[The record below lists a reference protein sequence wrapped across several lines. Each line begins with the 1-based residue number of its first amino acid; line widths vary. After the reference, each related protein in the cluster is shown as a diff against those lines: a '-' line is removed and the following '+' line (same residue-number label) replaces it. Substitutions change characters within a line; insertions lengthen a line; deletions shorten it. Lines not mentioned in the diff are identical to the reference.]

1 MASKLLRFCILLFSV
16 ILLPIVSFAY
26 NDWVHY
32 PVTVDAILLSGIEN
46 YLQEKLQIKS
56 TDVFTSDKFPT
67 TSKPDSINA
76 YDKEATGNFKSLM
89 MEGALR
95 EDRPVYRT
103 GNHFYDPTTGS
114 KLTDGKN
121 TMFALDSALDR
132 ATGAGMYIDWKNA
145 LGQQTK
151 PYRLSWPYAR
161 EYFHKALTL
170 LSKVERDKNWGNL
183 FLSLGNIVHLLQ
195 DMSVPS
201 HVRNDSHGFKEEP
214 DVYEPWCDTNP
225 IATLGYDAVKLPKLA
240 DFWDTGI
247 DKGLAE
253 FTNANFFSRDSNID
267 NFFDHSPSYSKPIVL
282 LEDQGVQEE
291 IKNDS
296 GKVIGTVNV
305 RYGYGIVYD
314 AYTNATYPD
323 VPLTA
328 YSLWDFEVKK
338 KVSERVYS
346 LNDKIHKTYADFLL
360 PRAVGYSAGLLDY
373 FFRGTLEITNPDR
386 CLYGIIDGSAIP
398 QQFKQIKAKVKN
410 TTPNEAMQSGILQA
424 VARYKK
430 RTDYQPDLSTDPP
443 TSSSAVAFSYS
454 VSTPKSITSL
464 DSSNPTEFTF
474 DFSGSP
480 IPAGVTDLYLQVI
493 FKGTLGNETDTAVA
507 VGMKDLSEPMH
518 HVHWNLTDRFY
529 LDGVLRTADE
539 IRSDPLLLNRVTPS
553 GEPID
558 SYPVKTE
565 IAFCPA
571 TGQAPAYNVTYDSM
585 PAGAFGRVITIVG
598 ADQIEFPLVIHRT
611 SISPPHELTSNFLS
625 PNIINQ
631 DDNGV
636 FENAQVLTFRGVGM
650 HAGSGYLRYYPVP
663 PSSGLDTLPYPVV
676 ENKNPISA
684 TTLNP

>member
-1 MASKLLRFCILLFSV
+1 MLAQLKKMVIILVIVHFALSAS
-16 ILLPIVSFAY
+16 AY
-26 NDWVHY
+26 NDPIHI
-32 PVTVDAILLSGIEN
+32 PVTSDAIASSGMEK
-46 YLQEKLQIKS
+46 YLKS
-56 TDVFTSDKFPT
+56 NLGINIDDIFTTDKFPT
-67 TSKPDSINA
+67 SWYEFITPLYKT
-76 YDKEATGNFKSLM
+76 ATGNYKSLIK
-89 MEGALR
+89 EGAIR

-103 GNHFYDPTTGS
+103 GNHFYDPITAG
-114 KLTDGKN
+114 KLTDGE
-121 TMFALDSALDR
+121 APYSLWSALQR
-132 ATGAGMYIDWKNA
+132 VTGSGNAIDWENA
-145 LGQQTK
+145 IGTQYG
-151 PYRLSWPYAR
+151 PYKHSWIDAR
-161 EYFHKALTL
+161 NYFISALTL
-170 LSKVERDKNWGNL
+170 ASKSDRDKNVGNL
-183 FLSLGNIVHLLQ
+183 FLSLGNIIHLLH
-195 DMSVPS
+195 DMAVPA
-201 HVRNDSHGFKEEP
+201 HTRNDSHGLE
-214 DVYEPWCDTNP
+214 DRDIYEHWCDENVEGIIISGYNP
-225 IATLGYDAVKLPKLA
+225 VYLSQYTDYWNKL
-240 DFWDTGI
+240 DGR
-247 DKGLAE
+247 GLAE
-253 FTNANFFSRDSNID
+253 FSNANFFSRDSNVD
-267 NFFDHSPSYSKPIVL
+267 NLEHLPHYSKPVFLIN
-282 LEDQGVQEE
+282 DQEFQEE
-291 IKNDS
+291 IVDDMGWSWTVTVKY
-296 GKVIGTVNV
+296 GLGTVTDKYAN
-305 RYGYGIVYD
+305 
-314 AYTNATYPD
+314 TTFSD
-323 VPLTA
+323 VKLTA
-328 YSLWDFEVKK
+328 YSLWDFDLQQRFN
-338 KVSERVYS
+338 ERVFS
-346 LNDKIHKTYADFLL
+346 LNDAVHKTYANFLI
-360 PRAVGYSAGLLDY
+360 PRAVGYSAGLLNY

-464 DSSNPTEFTF
+464 DSSNPAEFTF

-571 TGQAPAYNVTYDSM
+571 QGQAPAYNVTYDSM